1 MLTVGVNKGWPPRLS
16 SEFDVIDRRLDF
28 SPSRPNTKEL
38 IPSPRGASMSHLIM
52 LLQQYGLGLV
62 FANVL
67 ALQAGLP
74 VPAYPTLIVAG
85 AYAAM
90 GGDPLWQLI
99 AVGVAAALVADTG
112 WYLAG
117 RRFKMR
123 ILAVLCRV
131 SLSPDT
137 CVRQTESIFQRFG
150 APSMLVAKFVPGFA
164 SVATALA
171 GALRLSYWKFLLFD
185 AGGAALW
192 AGVAVGLG
200 YVFRDAI
207 GEVMKRL
214 AELGQYGLVLVIA
227 AFAAWILVKW
237 WRRYL
242 FARQL
247 RMDRV
252 SVDELRRMMEEDKV
266 EAIVDVR
273 SALTQAATGR
283 IPGAR
288 AVDMKNIAEG
298 FKGVP
303 VDGEVIVYCACPN
316 EATAVKVAQKLRR
329 LGFKRIRPLHGGIDA
344 WIEAGLEV
352 ER

>member
-1 MLTVGVNKGWPPRLS
+1 
-16 SEFDVIDRRLDF
+16 
-28 SPSRPNTKEL
+28 
-38 IPSPRGASMSHLIM
+38 MSHLIM
-52 LLQQYGLGLV
+52 LLQQYGLWLV

-74 VPAYPTLIVAG
+74 VPAYPVLIVAG

-90 GGDPLWQLI
+90 GGSPLWELV

-112 WYLAG
+112 WYTAG
-117 RRFKMR
+117 RHFGLR
-123 ILAVLCRV
+123 ILGVLCRV

-150 APSMLVAKFVPGFA
+150 PSSMLVAKFIPGFA

-171 GALRLSYWKFLLFD
+171 GALRLKYWKFLLFD

-192 AGVAVGLG
+192 CGVAIALG
-200 YVFRDAI
+200 YLFRGAI
-207 GEVMKRL
+207 DDVMNKL
-214 AELGQYGLVLVIA
+214 SSMGKYGLMLIIA
-227 AFAAWILVKW
+227 GFGVWILVKW
-237 WRRYL
+237 FRRYL
-242 FARQL
+242 FIKQL

-252 SVDELRRMMEEDKV
+252 SVEELRGLMAEKKV
-266 EAIVDVR
+266 QALVDVR
-273 SALTQAATGR
+273 SPITQAATGR

-288 AVDMKNIAEG
+288 AIDMQKIADG
-298 FKGVP
+298 FAGVP

-316 EATAVKVAQKLRR
+316 EATAVKVAQKLKK
-329 LGFKRIRPLHGGIDA
+329 LGYKRIRPLHGGIDA